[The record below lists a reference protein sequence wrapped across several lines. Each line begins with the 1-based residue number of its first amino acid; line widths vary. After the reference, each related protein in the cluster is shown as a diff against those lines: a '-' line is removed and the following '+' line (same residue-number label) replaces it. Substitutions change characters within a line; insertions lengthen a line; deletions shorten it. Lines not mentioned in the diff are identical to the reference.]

1 MQTRVGNITF
11 DYPQVREGVFYPG
24 ALEKDLRS
32 ERALILALAGRDV
45 RTGYSPKSDAHSELR
60 AA

>member
-11 DYPQVREGVFYPG
+11 DYPQVKEGVFYPG
-24 ALEKDLRS
+24 ALEKDPRS
-32 ERALILALAGRDV
+32 ERGLTLALAGRDV
-45 RTGYSPKSDAHSELR
+45 RTGYSPKSDAQAELR